1 MSSPYVKRT
10 QKDYTLSFKLQLV
23 QEIEHGELSLSE
35 AKLKYGIQGDSTI
48 RKWLQKYGNFDW
60 ENKNRRPM
68 GRTPEQKL
76 LEQEAKIRLLE
87 KQVKQL
93 QEEKYFAEQKAVI
106 FDMMINI
113 AEKECKIDI
122 RKNLET
128 AQSKSIQNKKK
139 KL

>member
-1 MSSPYVKRT
+1 MTTSYVKRT
-10 QKDYTLSFKLQLV
+10 QKDYTLNFKLQLV
-23 QEIEHGELSLSE
+23 QEIERGELSLSE

-60 ENKNRRPM
+60 ENKIHEPM

-76 LEQEAKIRLLE
+76 LEQEAQIRLLE

-93 QEEKYFAEQKAVI
+93 QAEKHFAEQKAVI

-122 RKNLET
+122 RKNIET

>member
-1 MSSPYVKRT
+1 MTTSYVKRT
-10 QKDYTLSFKLQLV
+10 QKDYTLNFKLQLV
-23 QEIEHGELSLSE
+23 QEIERGELSLSE

-60 ENKNRRPM
+60 ENKIHEPM
-68 GRTPEQKL
+68 GRTREQKL
-76 LEQEAKIRLLE
+76 LEQEAQIRLLE

-93 QEEKYFAEQKAVI
+93 QAEKHFAEQKAVI

-122 RKNLET
+122 RKNIET

>member
-1 MSSPYVKRT
+1 MINPYVKRT

-23 QEIEHGELSLSE
+23 QEIERGELSLSE

-60 ENKNRRPM
+60 ENKNRQPM

-93 QEEKYFAEQKAVI
+93 QEEKHFAEQKAVI

-128 AQSKSIQNKKK
+128 AQSKSIQSKKK

>member
-1 MSSPYVKRT
+1 MSISYVKRT
-10 QKDYTLSFKLQLV
+10 QKDYTLNFKLQLV
-23 QEIEHGELSLSE
+23 QEIERGELSLSA

-60 ENKNRRPM
+60 ENKTRQPM
-68 GRTPEQKL
+68 GKTPEQKL
-76 LEQEAKIRLLE
+76 LEQEAQIRLLE

-93 QEEKYFAEQKAVI
+93 QAEKHFAEQKAVI

-122 RKNLET
+122 RKNIET

-139 KL
+139 NL

>member
-1 MSSPYVKRT
+1 MSTTYIKRT
-10 QKDYTLSFKLQLV
+10 QKDYTLNFKLQLV
-23 QEIEHGELSLSE
+23 QEIERGELSLSE

-60 ENKNRRPM
+60 ENKTHRPM
-68 GRTPEQKL
+68 GKTPEQKL
-76 LEQEAKIRLLE
+76 LEQEAQIRLLE
-87 KQVKQL
+87 KQIKQL
-93 QEEKYFAEQKAVI
+93 QAEKHFAEQKAVI

-122 RKNLET
+122 RKNIET

-139 KL
+139 NL